1 MRWSTYSM
9 SVGCVVSV
17 IAATTPAHACRMVP
31 QPGGGYKYVCEPTDF
46 GPIVRPGGSGAF
58 VKYGAVAYSPS
69 SGRFGYSD
77 RYGNSESAKERALDE
92 CGQVDCAATWF
103 SNGCGAFSAGSNGSW
118 GGNWALNEQRAQALS
133 LAHCAQQGGID
144 CEIKISHCSGG

>member
-1 MRWSTYSM
+1 M
-9 SVGCVVSV
+9 GL
-17 IAATTPAHACRMVP
+17 AADIGLR
-31 QPGGGYKYVCEPTDF
+31 G
-46 GPIVRPGGSGAF
+46 IVLGI
-58 VKYGAVAYSPS
+58 
-69 SGRFGYSD
+69 
-77 RYGNSESAKERALDE
+77 
-92 CGQVDCAATWF
+92 TWF